1 MPDINVKKAD
11 GKIAVSHPTVQVS
24 VSGGDKVTWQ
34 SDDGHFRIRFDNG
47 DWDPPETKNVGGKHV
62 AECGPFHTPGR
73 TLKYTVAADG
83 HPDLDPEIEIRP

>member
-1 MPDINVKKAD
+1 MPDITVKKGG
-11 GKIAVSHPTVQVS
+11 GKIEVSHPSVQVS
-24 VSGGDKVTWQ
+24 VKDGEKVMWR

-47 DWDPPETKNVGGKHV
+47 DWDSPETKLVGGKHV

-83 HPDLDPEIEIRP
+83 HSDLDPEIEIRP